1 MVASRPMKGHSDQG
15 DYEQNIV
22 VAITRYHPI
31 DQTKERGKLTQS
43 EGDNITGLNEFEAL
57 LVHRLCQEPLF
68 KGRRDDH
75 RECTYDRQYKC

>member
-22 VAITRYHPI
+22 VAITGYHPI

-43 EGDNITGLNEFEAL
+43 EGDNITGLNEFQAL
-57 LVHRLCQEPLF
+57 QVHRLCQKPPS

-75 RECTYDRQYKC
+75 RDGTYDRNYKC